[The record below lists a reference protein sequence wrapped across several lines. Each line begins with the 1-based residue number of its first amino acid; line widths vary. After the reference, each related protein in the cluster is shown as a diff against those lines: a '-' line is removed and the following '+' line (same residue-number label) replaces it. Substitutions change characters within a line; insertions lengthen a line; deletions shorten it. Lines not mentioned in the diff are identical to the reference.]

1 MNTVTLAPPKKKYVW
16 EGKSKDL
23 IGKYFTILR
32 SAFIGRCGDGSK
44 EELFLVAYCGIVQ
57 ADNPESTW
65 SFGTCDVKVI
75 RFVDV
80 NITVVGESKNE

>member
-23 IGKYFTILR
+23 TGMYFTILR
-32 SAFIGRCGDGSK
+32 SAFIGMCGHGSK
-44 EELFLVAYCGIVQ
+44 EELFLVSHCSIVQ
-57 ADNPESTW
+57 ADNPKSTW

-80 NITVVGESKNE
+80 NITVIGESENE